1 VVDVRDV
8 AQAHLK
14 AILIPEAANKR
25 FILVGESLWLKDLCD
40 ALYGAYG
47 KDYNSI
53 PTRVY
58 PYYLL
63 RFFNYWYNIE
73 TLRTV
78 VAYCSSFLYTYLLS
92 QPTTASASSA
102 YDLADVLENWGRE
115 ESFDTHHAKDILKIQ
130 FRDVRTALVAMAGT
144 LIDAG
149 YIPDLRTDKPEVK
162 KVDRP
167 IRD

>member
-1 VVDVRDV
+1 MAVVDVRDV

-25 FILVGESLWLKDLCD
+25 FILVGESLWMKDLCD

-63 RFFNYWYNIE
+63 RFFNYWYNVQ

-78 VAYCSSFLYTYLLS
+78 VTYCSSFLRTHVWRQETIVS
-92 QPTTASASSA
+92 RSAQWDA
-102 YDLADVLENWGRE
+102 EDVLENWGRE
-115 ESFDTHHAKDILKIQ
+115 ESFETHHTKDILKI
-130 FRDVRTALVAMAGT
+130 
-144 LIDAG
+144 
-149 YIPDLRTDKPEVK
+149 
-162 KVDRP
+162 
-167 IRD
+167 